1 MLSCPKS
8 DDDDD
13 YDDDDDDDD
22 DDDVDMYVLLSW
34 IEKVM

>member
-13 YDDDDDDDD
+13 YDDD

>member
-13 YDDDDDDDD
+13 YDDDDDD